1 MTPLLV
7 SSSVC
12 LCVSMCVPRCVIG
25 TGLQKM
31 FSASIANVVS
41 VVVGLKSAGIS
52 GASTHTLGDC
62 HLKEIPLNAAL
73 NTTLGQPQ
81 RKIIEWWFNNEL
93 FNLLSVALAYGIYKK
108 DLPEPNDKP
117 RHVVFVDMGY
127 TSLQICAVA
136 FNKGKLKVSKPCKF
150 CLR

>member
-12 LCVSMCVPRCVIG
+12 LCVSMCVARCVIG

-52 GASTHTLGDC
+52 GASTRTLGDC
-62 HLKEIPLNAAL
+62 HLKECSIKHHLRS
-73 NTTLGQPQ
+73 TT
-81 RKIIEWWFNNEL
+81 KKNN
-93 FNLLSVALAYGIYKK
+93 
-108 DLPEPNDKP
+108 
-117 RHVVFVDMGY
+117 
-127 TSLQICAVA
+127 
-136 FNKGKLKVSKPCKF
+136 
-150 CLR
+150 